1 MLKENPYDPTKVT
14 IIDIIIID
22 RNIGVIF
29 QFDLILILDLDFVL
43 GKVDSF
49 LLSLKSK
56 DLKHFYLK
64 KDL

>member
-1 MLKENPYDPTKVT
+1 MLKENPYDPPKVA